1 MTVQFSDWEQRPLT
15 QNQLHQTGIDLQNL
29 LRIVFKLKGLG
40 ENKNKINLRVY
51 LDQIVSYISNFTYV
65 DNPAVQNQF
74 QKHDLRVKKVP
85 TNW

>member
-65 DNPAVQNQF
+65 DNPAV
-74 QKHDLRVKKVP
+74 
-85 TNW
+85 